1 MEALWSITDALLGLS
16 ATKAEE
22 LSTLQVCLRALVV
35 YLVLIGYVRFAKKR
49 FLSQATGFDAIL
61 VIVIG
66 SIASRAISGTAPF
79 ISSLAGTFVLVLVH
93 WVISYI
99 RDGSPSF
106 LRMHGSVKVRFP
118 TYLKQKFHGRKELR
132 FPLALRATCDQVI
145 FSTKA
150 AGRSVGLEILTLTSD
165 RQRRNMSR
173 HEKNYYLVRRVLRP
187 RSERS
192 IRLLAQ

>member
-22 LSTLQVCLRALVV
+22 LSTPQVCLRALVV

-79 ISSLAGTFVLVLVH
+79 MSSLAGTFVLVLVH
-93 WVISYI
+93 WAISYI
-99 RDGSPSF
+99 TQDSPALSYAIKGKDTVLIRNGEINRQALAASHMSEDDLAED
-106 LRMHGSVKVRFP
+106 LRQEGIETPTQVKMAR
-118 TYLKQKFHGRKELR
+118 L
-132 FPLALRATCDQVI
+132 
-145 FSTKA
+145 
-150 AGRSVGLEILTLTSD
+150 
-165 RQRRNMSR
+165 
-173 HEKNYYLVRRVLRP
+173 
-187 RSERS
+187 ERS
-192 IRLLAQ
+192 GRLSVIRK